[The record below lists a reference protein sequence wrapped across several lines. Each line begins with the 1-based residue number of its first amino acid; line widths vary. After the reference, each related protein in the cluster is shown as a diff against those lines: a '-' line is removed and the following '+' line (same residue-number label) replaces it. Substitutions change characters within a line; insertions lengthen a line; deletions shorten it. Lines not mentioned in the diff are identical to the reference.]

1 MEHQPPADE
10 LVVQVSAAA
19 IAAIDERSSTN
30 DDDDNLGAGDGGR
43 TRRTFS
49 HSYKMEHRKPL
60 VCSSRSKTS
69 QTHSHF

>member
-30 DDDDNLGAGDGGR
+30 DDDNPGAGDGGR

-69 QTHSHF
+69 QTHPHF